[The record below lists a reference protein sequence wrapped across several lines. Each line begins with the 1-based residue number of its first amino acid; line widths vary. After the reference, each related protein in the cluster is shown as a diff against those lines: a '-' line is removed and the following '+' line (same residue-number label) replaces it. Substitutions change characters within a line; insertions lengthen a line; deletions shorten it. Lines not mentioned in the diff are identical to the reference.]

1 MEIGSCTAIKVYSLA
16 GAMMISLFLPVCKR
30 MYSTVFSLGSS
41 KASTAA
47 LDFWTKSFTSA
58 QLLKKKE
65 GRVDM
70 HDGNDMGYNRF
81 EKKME
86 EKN

>member
-1 MEIGSCTAIKVYSLA
+1 
-16 GAMMISLFLPVCKR
+16 

-70 HDGNDMGYNRF
+70 HDGNDSYTIDLKKNGRNKQVSI
-81 EKKME
+81 EKLENKLVCVYQ
-86 EKN
+86 